1 MKRKAQATWHGALKN
16 GTGTISSEHGAL
28 NEVEY
33 GFATRFGDEEGTNP
47 EELIGAAHAAC
58 FSMALAHE
66 LERAGIGTGDI
77 RTEAAVT
84 LDKTESSWAIT
95 HVHLDV
101 NANIPGAQEHAFL
114 EAAERA
120 KRNCPVSQ
128 ALNARITLTAHLQ
141 EELAQ
146 AM

>member
-1 MKRKAQATWHGALKN
+1 MKRKAQAAWHGGLKN

-33 GFATRFGDEEGTNP
+33 GFATRFGDEAGTNP
-47 EELIGAAHAAC
+47 EELIAAAHAAC

-66 LERAGIGTGDI
+66 LERAKIGTGDI
-77 RTEAAVT
+77 RTEATVT
-84 LDKTESSWAIT
+84 IEKEENSWAIT

-101 NANIPGAQEHAFL
+101 NATIPGAHEHAFL

-128 ALNARITLTAHLQ
+128 AINARISLTARLQ